1 MPRYDGETQY
11 VEFSDGGS
19 NSVEMSSPR
28 QHANPMYAMA
38 QVAIYNGTP
47 PTLPAPRT
55 SIVGRPVSPDH
66 YERLPGET
74 KPKEVVA
81 SGKYDRLKPEP
92 SKTLAQSGKYDRLK
106 PEPSKTLAQSG
117 KYDSLSPV
125 SAPPA
130 IDNHYVIDQEDG
142 YKVIPGPPRPL
153 DAGPPC
159 QPDASKPT
167 SNETLSAPFPPR
179 NFNPYD

>member
-92 SKTLAQSGKYDRLK
+92 SKTLAQSGKYD
-106 PEPSKTLAQSG
+106 
-117 KYDSLSPV
+117 SLSPV

-167 SNETLSAPFPPR
+167 SNETLNAPLPPR